1 MGLSSQGRIFSW
13 GYGEDGQLG
22 HGDTN
27 DYLSPK
33 EVNFFKQNQIK
44 VAFIA
49 CGHSHSACITD
60 SSSPSLYMWG
70 CNPDCRLMIEENENR
85 LEPCVTI
92 LE

>member
-33 EVNFFKQNQIK
+33 EVNFFK
-44 VAFIA
+44 
-49 CGHSHSACITD
+49 
-60 SSSPSLYMWG
+60 
-70 CNPDCRLMIEENENR
+70 
-85 LEPCVTI
+85 
-92 LE
+92 